1 MSDYRPLQGD
11 LAVQR
16 LPETARLCWGKMEI
30 KILSLFGWRGLILA
44 FGAGH
49 SAPGP
54 AGGRGGFLFE
64 IPAPVGPLPGPRFL
78 CGWGGGLCVHCFL
91 QAEAQVKTSQRHAV
105 PPVGDHF
112 QAGLLG
118 FCALTHK
125 PPSVRGSPVAQ
136 CDLTFPRR
144 GVSRLGF
151 PGQVRRRYNMHTHS
165 CILLGRAPETKF
177 SLMFIIL
184 RERERERER
193 ERD

>member
-1 MSDYRPLQGD
+1 
-11 LAVQR
+11 
-16 LPETARLCWGKMEI
+16 MEI

-64 IPAPVGPLPGPRFL
+64 IPAPVGPLPARASFV
-78 CGWGGGLCVHCFL
+78 GGVGGSVFTAFCKQWL
-91 QAEAQVKTSQRHAV
+91 QVKTSQRHAV

-193 ERD
+193 LSMSGGGAERQGNTESEAGSRL